1 MGSWRAIALS
11 LIVVALAVR
20 LAVLVVM
27 FAAGAG
33 DVHGHHLETAALMFV
48 VTAVV
53 VRLLKARPG
62 APARVTATDVPRW
75 WWPMFCV
82 TAVALYAPSLSIGWL
97 SDDFGLIDRAAG
109 WNVSAISP
117 IFFRP
122 IPLAVW
128 GVLLHTGAGPGVL
141 HLLNVVLHGTV
152 AYLTARLVAGWA
164 PGRSWAALAGL
175 LMLSAPLAPEV
186 VAWCAGFFDV
196 LAAALVLACVLTAQ
210 SYDASTRAVTRLQF
224 LALGVAAVFSKETA
238 AIVVV
243 LVAANAWRRR
253 SLPRAL
259 ALDLT
264 ALTLVILAIGITRW
278 IGSPHVNE
286 APLSLNLIEGA
297 VSGTVGAFVAPFS
310 AAVFLQWPWLP
321 AVSSLAVIVLV
332 LRFAIASGPA
342 RDWRALVE
350 GLVWI
355 FMPVAVVLP
364 IFALAPDLQ
373 GSRYL
378 YFSTVGWATVVVALA
393 SAPRPGFARLARLLA
408 WTLVALNI
416 AGTSLHLRPWR
427 EAAAIRD
434 EVMRAAAQDDRIRAC
449 ADVALID
456 LPDSTQGAYIFRNSV
471 KEAFQRA
478 GIVVNFQASAP
489 GCTFR
494 WSDKSRRFYP
504 G

>member
-1 MGSWRAIALS
+1 MGSWRAVALS
-11 LIVVALAVR
+11 LIVIALAVR

-48 VTAVV
+48 VTAAV
-53 VRLLKARPG
+53 VRLVRLTPASPRPI
-62 APARVTATDVPRW
+62 AATDVPRW
-75 WWPMFCV
+75 WWLAF
-82 TAVALYAPSLSIGWL
+82 AVAAIALYSPSLSIGLL
-97 SDDFGLIDRAAG
+97 SDDFGLIDRAAA
-109 WNVSAISP
+109 WNVSPISP

-128 GVLLHTGAGPGVL
+128 GVLLHAGAGPVVL

-196 LAAALVLACVLTAQ
+196 LAATLVLACVLMAQ
-210 SYDASTRAVTRLQF
+210 SYDSNTRALTRLQF
-224 LALGVAAVFSKETA
+224 LGLGVAAVFSKETA

-259 ALDLT
+259 ALDLA
-264 ALTLVILAIGITRW
+264 ALTVVILAFGLTRW

-286 APLSLNLIEGA
+286 APLSLNLIEG
-297 VSGTVGAFVAPFS
+297 VTSGTIGGLVAPFS

-332 LRFAIASGPA
+332 LRFAVASGPA
-342 RDWRALVE
+342 RDWRALIE

-355 FMPVAVVLP
+355 VMPVAVVLP
-364 IFALAPDLQ
+364 IFVLATDLQ

-378 YFSTVGWATVVVALA
+378 YFSNVGWATVVVALA
-393 SAPRPGFARLARLLA
+393 ATPRAGFARLARVLA
-408 WTLVALNI
+408 WMLVALNI
-416 AGTSLHLRPWR
+416 AGTTLHLGPWR
-427 EAAAIRD
+427 AAAAIRD
-434 EVMRAAAQDDRIRAC
+434 EVTRAAAQDDRIRAC

-471 KEAFQRA
+471 KEAFQHV

>member
-1 MGSWRAIALS
+1 M
-11 LIVVALAVR
+11 VR
-20 LAVLVVM
+20 GILRCSGRG
-27 FAAGAG
+27 AGA
-33 DVHGHHLETAALMFV
+33 
-48 VTAVV
+48 
-53 VRLLKARPG
+53 RLRPDG
-62 APARVTATDVPRW
+62 E
-75 WWPMFCV
+75 
-82 TAVALYAPSLSIGWL
+82 L
-97 SDDFGLIDRAAG
+97 
-109 WNVSAISP
+109 
-117 IFFRP
+117 
-122 IPLAVW
+122 
-128 GVLLHTGAGPGVL
+128 
-141 HLLNVVLHGTV
+141 
-152 AYLTARLVAGWA
+152 
-164 PGRSWAALAGL
+164 
-175 LMLSAPLAPEV
+175 
-186 VAWCAGFFDV
+186 
-196 LAAALVLACVLTAQ
+196 
-210 SYDASTRAVTRLQF
+210 YDASTRAFTRLQF

-259 ALDLT
+259 AMDLT

-434 EVMRAAAQDDRIRAC
+434 EIMRAAAQDDRIRAC

>member
-1 MGSWRAIALS
+1 MGSWRAVALS
-11 LIVVALAVR
+11 LVVVALAVR

-33 DVHGHHLETAALMFV
+33 DVRGHHLETAALMFV
-48 VTAVV
+48 VAAVV
-53 VRLLKARPG
+53 VRLLRITPAVAAKAS
-62 APARVTATDVPRW
+62 ATDVPLW
-75 WWPMFCV
+75 WWGAFCV
-82 TAVALYAPSLSIGWL
+82 AAIALYASSLSIGWL
-97 SDDFGLIDRAAG
+97 SDDLGLVDRAAA
-109 WNVSAISP
+109 WNVSPISS

-122 IPLAVW
+122 IPLAIW
-128 GVLLHTGAGPGVL
+128 GALLHAGAGPVVL

-152 AYLTARLVAGWA
+152 AYFTTRLVAGWA
-164 PGRSWAALAGL
+164 PNRSWAALAGL
-175 LMLSAPLAPEV
+175 LVLSAPLAPEV
-186 VAWCAGFFDV
+186 VAWCSGFFDV

-210 SYDASTRAVTRLQF
+210 SYDASTRALTRLQF
-224 LALGVAAVFSKETA
+224 LVLGVAAVFSKETA

-253 SLPRAL
+253 KMPRAL
-259 ALDLT
+259 AVDLAALT
-264 ALTLVILAIGITRW
+264 AIILAFGIWRW
-278 IGSPHVNE
+278 IGSLHINE
-286 APLSLNLIEGA
+286 APLSLSLIGAA
-297 VSGTVGAFVAPFS
+297 VSGTVAGLVSPFS
-310 AAVFLQWPWLP
+310 AAVSVHYPWLP
-321 AVSSLAVIVLV
+321 ALASLAAIVLV
-332 LRFAIASGPA
+332 LRFSLASGPV
-342 RDWRALVE
+342 RDWRVLID

-355 FMPVAVVLP
+355 LTPVAIVLP
-364 IFALAPDLQ
+364 IFVLAPDLQ

-378 YFSTVGWATVVVALA
+378 YFSTVGWAMAVVAVA
-393 SAPRPGFARLARLLA
+393 SVRRAGFARLARAFA
-408 WTLVALNI
+408 WMLVALNV

-434 EVMRAAAQDDRIRAC
+434 EVTRAASQDDRIRAC

-471 KEAFQRA
+471 KETFQRV
-478 GIVVNFQASAP
+478 GIVVNAQASAP